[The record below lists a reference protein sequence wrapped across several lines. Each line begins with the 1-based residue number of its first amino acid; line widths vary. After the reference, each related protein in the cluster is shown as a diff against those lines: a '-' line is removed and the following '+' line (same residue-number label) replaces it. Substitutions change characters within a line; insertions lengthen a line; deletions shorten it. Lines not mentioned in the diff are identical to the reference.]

1 MATNPT
7 NSIATGVAYADPSL
21 NLVALKEYT
30 VATVPP
36 ASPAGQVI
44 WVSNGASG
52 NPCLAL
58 SDGTNWKQVNAVTT
72 NITP

>member
-1 MATNPT
+1 MATNST
-7 NSIATGVAYADPSL
+7 NSIAVGVAYADPSL

-44 WVSNGASG
+44 WVSDGASG
-52 NPCLAL
+52 APCLAL
-58 SDGTNWKQVNAVTT
+58 SNGTVWKQVNSPATD
-72 NITP
+72 ITP